1 MKRGTTVA
9 GRPRATSP
17 RAGNHC
23 YDTREL
29 ALAGG
34 GIILQPAFI
43 VGRDLIRGT
52 LAALLPDWKT
62 LELSLYFVYLSQRQ
76 LSPKV
81 RAFIDLVI
89 ESIGKEP
96 YSEH

>member
-9 GRPRATSP
+9 GRPRRNQPAS
-17 RAGNHC
+17 GNHC

-34 GIILQPAFI
+34 AIIDF
-43 VGRDLIRGT
+43 
-52 LAALLPDWKT
+52 
-62 LELSLYFVYLSQRQ
+62 
-76 LSPKV
+76 
-81 RAFIDLVI
+81 VI

-96 YSEH
+96 YWEHWSRAGPQNRVPPWRASAGRRGRAG